1 METTALSLRIQFPEK
16 DLSRIIANQA
26 VEHVG
31 STDNLLL
38 PNIIGHRSDVWPEG
52 SDVGVPEDGV
62 CVPVHGHQP
71 GVAALF
77 CL

>member
-1 METTALSLRIQFPEK
+1 M
-16 DLSRIIANQA
+16 IIANQA

-38 PNIIGHRSDVWPEG
+38 PNIIGHRLHVWPEG

-62 CVPVHGHQP
+62 SVPVHGHQP
-71 GVAALF
+71 GVAAPLR
-77 CL
+77 L